1 MTVPNAQSIVVP
13 PINKRTRI
21 PQAAIDDVVRQIA
34 KKFKPNKIILFG
46 SYAYGKPTPLSDVDL
61 LIVMDSPLKESDL
74 SKTIR
79 RSIVYHFGL
88 DLIVKTPKSLQERIA
103 LGDGFL
109 KEIINKGKAVYM
121 GEGISK

>member
-34 KKFKPNKIILFG
+34 EKFKPNKIILFG

-88 DLIVKTPKSLQERIA
+88 DLVVKTSKSLASRIEM
-103 LGDGFL
+103 GDFFL
-109 KEIINKGKAVYM
+109 MEIMKKGKVLYERAT
-121 GEGISK
+121 G

>member
-1 MTVPNAQSIVVP
+1 MTVPNAQPIVVP
-13 PINKRTRI
+13 PIDKRTRI

-34 KKFKPNKIILFG
+34 EKFKPNKIILFG
-46 SYAYGKPTPLSDVDL
+46 SYAYGKPTALSDVDL

-88 DLIVKTPKSLQERIA
+88 DLVVKTSKSLASRIEMGDFFLMEIMKKGRVLYERA
-103 LGDGFL
+103 AG
-109 KEIINKGKAVYM
+109 
-121 GEGISK
+121 

>member
-1 MTVPNAQSIVVP
+1 MAAPNSSAVIVP

-34 KKFKPNKIILFG
+34 EKFKPDKIILFG

-74 SKTIR
+74 SKAIR

-88 DLIVKTPKSLQERIA
+88 DLVVKTSKSLASRIEM
-103 LGDGFL
+103 GDFFL
-109 KEIINKGKAVYM
+109 MEIMKKGKVLYERAS
-121 GEGISK
+121 G

>member
-34 KKFKPNKIILFG
+34 EKFKPNKIILFG

-79 RSIVYHFGL
+79 RSIAYHFGL
-88 DLIVKTPKSLQERIA
+88 DLVVKTSKSLASRIEM
-103 LGDGFL
+103 GDFFL
-109 KEIINKGKAVYM
+109 MEILKKGKVLYERAT
-121 GEGISK
+121 G